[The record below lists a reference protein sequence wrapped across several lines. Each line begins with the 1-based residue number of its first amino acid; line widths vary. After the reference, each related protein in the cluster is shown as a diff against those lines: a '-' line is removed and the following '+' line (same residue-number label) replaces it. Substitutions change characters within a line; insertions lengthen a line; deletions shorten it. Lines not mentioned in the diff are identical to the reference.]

1 MIKLGCNT
9 SLPSGWQWAEAGKV
23 IDIRDGTHDSPKPVE
38 VGIPLVTSKNLKNGK
53 IDFSI
58 CTNISAE
65 DHEQISK
72 RS

>member
-38 VGIPLVTSKNLKNGK
+38 VGIPLVTS
-53 IDFSI
+53 
-58 CTNISAE
+58 
-65 DHEQISK
+65 
-72 RS
+72 